1 MNIAKLIEAEAEFF
15 FIYPDGFES
24 PEIKEIGKKHKMD
37 KMVDLAHETL
47 KPEFLKDIDTAIE
60 NIIKIA
66 SRSSMVSVFEK
77 TKFRDGLR
85 ALSSEEKAELVAALG
100 ELLHGDE
107 EKGFNGLVDILS
119 VYKLAKWPLITVY
132 RCYYYPDTDLLFK
145 PTTVKNIIKKYELE
159 DLVYRPAPSYEFFV
173 GYRDAINSMKQLVSP
188 LLSPYN
194 AAFSGFLIMTME

>member
-1 MNIAKLIEAEAEFF
+1 MNISKLKDAEAEFF

-24 PEIKEIGKKHKMD
+24 PEMKEIGKKHKMD

-47 KPEFLKDIDTAIE
+47 KPESLEDVDTAIE

-77 TKFRDGLR
+77 AKFRDGLR
-85 ALSSEEKAELVAALG
+85 ALSSEEKVELISALS

-107 EKGFNGLVDILS
+107 KKGFNGLVDLLS

-132 RCYYYPDTDLLFK
+132 RCYYFPDTDLLFK
-145 PTTVKNIIKKYELE
+145 PTTVKNVIKKYELE
-159 DLVYRPAPSYEFFV
+159 GLVYKPAPSYEFFV
-173 GYRDAINSMKQLVSP
+173 GYREAINSMKELVSP
-188 LLSPYN
+188 LLSPNN
-194 AAFSGFLIMTME
+194 AAFSGFLMMTME